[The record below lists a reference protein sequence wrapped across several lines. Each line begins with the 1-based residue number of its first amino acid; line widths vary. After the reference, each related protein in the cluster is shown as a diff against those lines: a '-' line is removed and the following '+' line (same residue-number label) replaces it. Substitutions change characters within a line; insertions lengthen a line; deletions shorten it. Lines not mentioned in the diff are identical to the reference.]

1 MLFDLH
7 NLTESKL
14 NDMLVSRYEPWGVR
28 SRPGDPKLYFNLTPH
43 EQKERIKGV
52 YDNKIYKGETVIFS
66 DADICGNGAAL
77 KKMIRD
83 NKLGRVVSISTVN
96 PNTLNKIT
104 TYLWVYN
111 GNKIEPKAKKTTKR
125 GVK

>member
-14 NDMLVSRYEPWGVR
+14 NSMLVSRYEPWNVR
-28 SRPGDPKLYFNLTPH
+28 RRPGDPKLYYELTPDER
-43 EQKERIKGV
+43 EQRDKGV
-52 YDNKIYKGETVIFS
+52 YDHKIYKGETVIFS
-66 DADICGNGAAL
+66 DADMLGKGAAL

-111 GNKIEPKAKKTTKR
+111 GNKIVPKKPRVKKETK
-125 GVK
+125 

>member
-14 NDMLVSRYEPWGVR
+14 NSMLEPIYKTWGAR
-28 SRPGDPKLYFNLTPH
+28 SRPGDPKSYFNLTPY
-43 EQKERIKGV
+43 ERKERIKGV